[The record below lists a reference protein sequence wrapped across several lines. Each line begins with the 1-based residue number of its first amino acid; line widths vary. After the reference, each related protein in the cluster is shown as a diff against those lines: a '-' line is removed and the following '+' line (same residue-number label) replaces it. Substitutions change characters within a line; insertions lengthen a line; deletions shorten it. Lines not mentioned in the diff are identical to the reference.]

1 MNDNINNNGN
11 GNVIGTGNIIGN
23 GNIIQQDI
31 DISGLMDIKDLAA
44 EAHNSK
50 TVRRRKR
57 SSRIKQGL
65 IEAVLGIVIG
75 IAPPAIKVYLNW
87 EPISFET
94 FTKLVSQDFWLANH
108 NWLFLFL
115 FLIGFV
121 SITLGVTTLTSPTTD
136 EKRQIIRINAA
147 RERAVD
153 LGYTEKEWRQALRKA
168 TQQQD

>member
-44 EAHNSK
+44 ETQKSK
-50 TVRRRKR
+50 SIHRRER
-57 SSRIKQGL
+57 SSRIKRGL
-65 IEAVLGIVIG
+65 IEAVLGTVIG
-75 IAPPAIKVYLNW
+75 IVPTAVKVYLNW
-87 EPISFET
+87 QPISFET

-108 NWLFLFL
+108 KWLFLAL
-115 FLIGFV
+115 SLIGFF
-121 SITLGVTTLTSPTTD
+121 SITLGITNLTSPTTD
-136 EKRQIIRINAA
+136 EKRQIMRINVA

-153 LGYTEKEWRQALRKA
+153 LGHTKREWKQALQKVS
-168 TQQQD
+168 